1 MNTGASS
8 EGPWVNRANRG
19 QNILQN
25 MFAYWIIST
34 VVSAL
39 LAVQTVDGW

>member
-1 MNTGASS
+1 MNTGAPS

-25 MFAYWIIST
+25 VFAYWIISA
-34 VVSAL
+34 VVSVL
-39 LAVQTVDGW
+39 LAGQTVDGW